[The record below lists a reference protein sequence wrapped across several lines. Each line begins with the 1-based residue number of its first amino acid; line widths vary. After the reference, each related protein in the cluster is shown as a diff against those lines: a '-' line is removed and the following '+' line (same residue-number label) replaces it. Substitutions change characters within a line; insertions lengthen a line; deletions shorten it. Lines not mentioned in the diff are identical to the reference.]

1 MFKFEGKNTSSIVK
15 KFSYTALFTLL
26 VSTSGAYAQVDNAT
40 KTADPSRIGQ
50 ELLDINNLPELSN
63 KVDIKVTD
71 TQTAPPNA
79 ASITFVLDTLQI
91 DGVGIYESDD
101 LDPLYR
107 NKLGEK
113 ISLEDIYAIA
123 NAMTTKYRND
133 GYILTQVIVP
143 PQTIE
148 NGLVKLRAVE
158 GFVDQI
164 KIEGDVKESE
174 EKLIRKYADN
184 LRENNILN
192 AKNLER
198 YLLLINDLA
207 GITARS
213 VLSPSPTTTGASDLT
228 IIIERDNYEAE
239 IGFNNHGS
247 RFLGPYQ
254 ASYNGSMNSML
265 GFNEKIGTQFVVSGD
280 KERVNELL
288 FGSISYEQ
296 PIARFGSKIS
306 LLASMTNTQ
315 PGSSLDQFEVK
326 GKSRFFSATVS
337 HPFIRS
343 RSMNFSGRAAID
355 FRDVE
360 SKNNLEP
367 NNRRD
372 RIRAFRIGTTMQF
385 IDSLF
390 GVGVNAVDVQVSQ
403 GLNIFGASG
412 DGDANLTRSRGNPQF
427 TKANVQM
434 QRLQRVSSNLNL
446 LMLTQ
451 GQLAAAPL
459 LSSEE
464 FGVGGTT
471 IGRGYDSSEIVGE
484 DGISGKVEL
493 QWNQPKKIQH
503 INDYQLFS
511 FYDIGRVWNQDAT
524 TSAGKSES
532 IASVG
537 LGARADIT
545 KTTKASFGVALPLTR
560 KVDVTNDNAYR
571 LYFNISHKF

>member
-1 MFKFEGKNTSSIVK
+1 MFRFEGKSASLMVK
-15 KFSYTALFTLL
+15 KFGYTALFTLL
-26 VSTSGAYAQVDNAT
+26 ISASGAYAQVDNAT
-40 KTADPSRIGQ
+40 KIADPSRIGQ
-50 ELLDINNLPELSN
+50 ELLDTDDIPELSN
-63 KVDIKVTD
+63 KVDINVTD
-71 TQTAPPNA
+71 TQNAPPNA
-79 ASITFVLDTLQI
+79 SKITFILDTLQI
-91 DGVGIYESDD
+91 DGVGIYEPDD

-113 ISLEDIYAIA
+113 VSLEDVYSIA
-123 NAMTTKYRND
+123 NAITVKYRND

-148 NGLVKLRAVE
+148 NGLVKLRVVE
-158 GFVDQI
+158 GFIDQI
-164 KIEGDVKESE
+164 KIEGNIKKSE

-198 YLLLINDLA
+198 YLLLINDIA

-213 VLSPSPTTTGASDLT
+213 VLSPSSTTTGASDLT
-228 IIIERDNYEAE
+228 IIVERDDYEAE
-239 IGFNNHGS
+239 IGFNNYGS

-254 ASYNGSMNSML
+254 TSYNGSINSIF

-280 KERVNELL
+280 KERADELL

-296 PIARFGSKIS
+296 PIARFGSKIN
-306 LLASMTNTQ
+306 LLASATNTQ
-315 PGSSLDQFEVK
+315 PGGSLDQFEVK
-326 GKSRFFSATVS
+326 GKSRFFSATIS

-343 RSMNFSGRAAID
+343 RSVNFSGRATID

-372 RIRAFRIGTTMQF
+372 RIRAVRIGTTMQF
-385 IDSLF
+385 IDSLL
-390 GVGVNAVDVQVSQ
+390 GVGINAIDVQVSQ

-412 DGDANLTRSRGNPQF
+412 DGDTNLTRARGNPQF
-427 TKANVQM
+427 TKANLQI
-434 QRLQRVSSNLNL
+434 QRLQRVFDNLNL
-446 LMLTQ
+446 LMFTQ

-484 DGISGKVEL
+484 DGISGKLEL
-493 QWNQPKKIQH
+493 QWNEPKKIQY
-503 INDYQLFS
+503 IDDYQLFS

-532 IASVG
+532 IASIG

-545 KTTKASFGVALPLTR
+545 KATKASFGVALPLTR
-560 KVDVTNDNAYR
+560 KVDATNNNAYR

>member
-26 VSTSGAYAQVDNAT
+26 VSTSGAYAQVENAT
-40 KTADPSRIGQ
+40 TTADPSRIGQ
-50 ELLDINNLPELSN
+50 ELLDIDNLPELSN

-148 NGLVKLRAVE
+148 NGIVKLRVVE

-164 KIEGDVKESE
+164 NIEGNVKESE
-174 EKLIRKYADN
+174 AKLIRKYADN

-198 YLLLINDLA
+198 YLLLINDLP
-207 GITARS
+207 GLTARS
-213 VLSPSPTTTGASDLT
+213 VLSPSPTTTGASDIT
-228 IIIERDNYEAE
+228 IVVERDAYEAE

-254 ASYNGSMNSML
+254 ASYNGSMNSIL
-265 GFNEKIGTQFVVSGD
+265 GLNEKIGTQFVVSGD
-280 KERVNELL
+280 KNRTDELL

-315 PGSSLDQFEVK
+315 PGSSLDQFDVK
-326 GKSRFFSATVS
+326 GNSKFFSATVS

-372 RIRAFRIGTTMQF
+372 RIRAVRIGTTMQF
-385 IDSLF
+385 IDSLL

-427 TKANVQM
+427 TKANIQM

-484 DGISGKVEL
+484 DGISGKLEL

-503 INDYQLFS
+503 IDDYQLFS
-511 FYDIGRVWNQDAT
+511 FYDVGRVWNQDAT
-524 TSAGKSES
+524 TSAGKRES
-532 IASVG
+532 IVSVG

-560 KVDVTNDNAYR
+560 EVDVTSNREPRY
-571 LYFNISHKF
+571 YFNITHKF